1 MGESNV
7 KRVERVLNELQKN
20 LPKNDETLAKFEFQM
35 LQAIQERQKSL
46 RPETFKRAEGKE
58 TKSG

>member
-1 MGESNV
+1 M
-7 KRVERVLNELQKN
+7 KRVEKVLNELQRNSPEK
-20 LPKNDETLAKFEFQM
+20 DETLAKFEFQM